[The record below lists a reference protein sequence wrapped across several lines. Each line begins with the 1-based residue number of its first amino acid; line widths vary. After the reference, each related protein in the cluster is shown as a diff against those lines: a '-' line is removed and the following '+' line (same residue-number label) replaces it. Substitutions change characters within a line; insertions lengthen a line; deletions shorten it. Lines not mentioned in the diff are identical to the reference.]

1 MKYEWEEEY
10 VVGNLTV
17 WEDSVSI
24 QGVLMPMLDLE
35 DKVFCIQ
42 IVRKKEVNNILL
54 EVNISWNGEE
64 GLVVENWEMEQQI
77 LYIL

>member
-24 QGVLMPMLDLE
+24 QCILMPMLDLE
-35 DKVFCIQ
+35 DKVFDMK
-42 IVRKKEVNNILL
+42 IV
-54 EVNISWNGEE
+54 GE
-64 GLVVENWEMEQQI
+64 
-77 LYIL
+77 